1 LGISGS
7 QAQTRAA
14 FSFSDAAYQHY
25 DPATEGYGSVDEW
38 IATAEALCSGRGI
51 YRATKQT
58 GKRINP
64 DLVTLNLTDSTI
76 STWCRGNR
84 YSTSSAI
91 RSRRQSRRLF
101 HILGLYSLVA
111 DAKMPFGNSKPPGGV
126 TPSSFGVF
134 TGRDGTFLV
143 EGSSATG
150 AFQVESCC
158 LYTLLVVNGD
168 SLCIFVAAPVK
179 SFSRLSQKVQFRAL
193 QDFCYH

>member
-1 LGISGS
+1 MNRVEC
-7 QAQTRAA
+7 A
-14 FSFSDAAYQHY
+14 
-25 DPATEGYGSVDEW
+25 
-38 IATAEALCSGRGI
+38 
-51 YRATKQT
+51 
-58 GKRINP
+58 
-64 DLVTLNLTDSTI
+64 DL
-76 STWCRGNR
+76 R
-84 YSTSSAI
+84 
-91 RSRRQSRRLF
+91 RRL
-101 HILGLYSLVA
+101 LGLCSLVA

-158 LYTLLVVNGD
+158 LCTLLLVNGD

-193 QDFCYH
+193 QDFCYHFAIIKR